1 MISGKHKG
9 EAIIINPVHLET
21 ISDKQNSP
29 LNRKELSPSL
39 EVMDK
44 YKGNKGDSRPQT
56 TAAQRQ
62 VQNEFYRNSA
72 HNGQDNINM
81 PVQEDKRSA
90 QVGQIT
96 NRQELSTGQDGTS
109 IDLMLPSPNP
119 ITNVDNIIVEVAVGG
134 LDGKGQETHTN
145 LHEGVSKGRRELT
158 HARHEEVDSD
168 PSGDYRAPATP
179 INNQQQTGTQQF
191 VNKGNKAN
199 KVKVIPDDYGALN
212 SEDEPDP
219 DNQSMDDSDEDAE
232 DTMKY
237 TDQVVGST
245 FRDKYSDVQ
254 RMTEQQGLSTRG
266 RKQTRHHP
274 HHPITSMSDNYSKP
288 MTRSKSKGY

>member
-1 MISGKHKG
+1 
-9 EAIIINPVHLET
+9 
-21 ISDKQNSP
+21 
-29 LNRKELSPSL
+29 
-39 EVMDK
+39 MDK

-90 QVGQIT
+90 QVAQIT
-96 NRQELSTGQDGTS
+96 NRHELSTGQDGTS
-109 IDLMLPSPNP
+109 IDLMLSSPNP

-179 INNQQQTGTQQF
+179 INNQQQTGTQQVTDTGQQQGRF
-191 VNKGNKAN
+191 NNKSCDRLSKKKREAIKKRLQQSMNDDEQFFNKGNKAN

-219 DNQSMDDSDEDAE
+219 DNQSMDVSDEDAE

-237 TDQVVGST
+237 TDQVAGST

-274 HHPITSMSDNYSKP
+274 HQPITSMSDNYSRP